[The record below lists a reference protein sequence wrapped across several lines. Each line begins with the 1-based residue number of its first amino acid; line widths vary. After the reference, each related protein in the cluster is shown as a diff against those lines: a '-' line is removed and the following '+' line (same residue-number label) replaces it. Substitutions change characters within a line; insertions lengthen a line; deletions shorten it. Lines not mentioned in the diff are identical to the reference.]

1 MNRRIATWAAAALT
15 VFNLTACSGSPEAA
29 PAPSDTPAVS
39 TSAEPSAPA
48 TTTAPETSEPTAP
61 EPSAPTL
68 AEACIEP
75 SLKMAEASTQLAEV
89 SAALASTD
97 GKDPAA
103 MVEAIKGMGEYFG
116 TISESVSDTQLKAS
130 LAGMAQGYAGLAT
143 GYAKMFI
150 DNDLTASAEVMQAIS
165 GLQTSITDFQTLCGV
180 S

>member
-1 MNRRIATWAAAALT
+1 MKGVEDMT
-15 VFNLTACSGSPEAA
+15 SPVGPGRASDGRSLVLAA
-29 PAPSDTPAVS
+29 PKGVVADL
-39 TSAEPSAPA
+39 
-48 TTTAPETSEPTAP
+48 
-61 EPSAPTL
+61 SAPTL

-143 GYAKMFI
+143 GYSKMFI